1 MNHGK
6 VPNGWWKIITLI
18 CKQRHMAS
26 NNGTS
31 FRAYEIKRSFCK
43 IDSNDDDDILFL
55 AKVEC

>member
-1 MNHGK
+1 MNHRK
-6 VPNGWWKIITLI
+6 VSNGWWKIITLI

-31 FRAYEIKRSFCK
+31 FRAYEIKRGFCK